1 MNPDSSYMFY
11 KLKALKELDINMF
24 DTTKVKSMEYM
35 FAYTDSLE
43 TINLKRSNL
52 SNVEDMSFMF
62 YSG

>member
-11 KLKALKELDINMF
+11 NLKVLEDFDINNF
-24 DTTKVKSMEYM
+24 DTSKVSSMKYM